1 MTDLGPQKSPT
12 SSTRLLAQMK
22 ATTVKWRELLP
33 CPFCGGEATP
43 CYQRDDI
50 GDWKVEC
57 QGCGAVSCPDGM
69 RYDMDEAIADWNKRT
84 PTALSGLQVGL

>member
-1 MTDLGPQKSPT
+1 MNNR
-12 SSTRLLAQMK
+12 SSGEILASMA

-33 CPFCGGEATP
+33 CPFCGGEAVP

-57 QGCGAVSCPDGM
+57 KGCGAVSCPDGM
-69 RYDMDEAIADWNKRT
+69 RYDMDLAIADWNKR
-84 PTALSGLQVGL
+84 A